1 MMKRYEIAVDVG
13 YTFLRDVELPF
24 IVKALDGVVYKSKNV
39 IGITA
44 RDLYLCGASEEVL
57 DLGDDHRWTFR
68 LGKYAIEVED
78 E

>member
-1 MMKRYEIAVDVG
+1 MMKRYEIIGDVG

-39 IGITA
+39 VGITA
-44 RDLYLCGASEEVL
+44 RDLYLCGASDEVL
-57 DLGDDHRWTFR
+57 DLGGDYRWSFL